1 METTL
6 QDLINAATGVGAD
19 ATQEQRTDAVAQLLA
34 ERGADPEA
42 FSNEALEKYR
52 DLRENG
58 DRNDETTAALV
69 ALADVIEGAA
79 IHRRTLA
86 EQDRARDEELA
97 ALDQR
102 VAPEPDE
109 DGTDGEDGDDENSE
123 NPDNGS
129 ETDGNRDKDVTER
142 DNNGGAGDGTGK
154 GENGGG
160 DGDTPVTDPAAAS
173 TPEPVTAAAKRT
185 QRAPRVDLGA
195 VRRNSGTRP
204 QPRKR
209 AGAVITA
216 AAGLPGVETGA
227 RMSMADLN
235 KAVIDRMSRFPQ
247 HRIEPGTVMQA
258 SLASIRLPFE
268 DPKLR
273 AGGAID
279 DQAVLDYAGDP
290 KRLEGNSLLAAGGW
304 CSPSETFYELCP
316 GLESATAG
324 MIDVPDIRVTR
335 GGIRTT
341 EGPDIGAVFSGIGF
355 KQTEAQAVA
364 GDVKPNYRVPCP
376 EFTDTRAGVMGIN
389 IISGI
394 LQNDSYPEMTR
405 RVVELATVVHAHKMN
420 MDTIAGIAA
429 GSTDVGSLSLGPS
442 AATRALNAVEL
453 QVMDYRYRYRAD
465 ETLQL
470 ELKLPL
476 FLKAVIRADLALRS
490 GVQLETVT
498 DQQIN
503 GHFNQRGVSVQWL
516 YDWQDAFAGVVGGL
530 GSATP
535 ITAWPTTVTGV
546 LYAAGSWVRG
556 RGEVINVEGVYD
568 STGLENNDFT
578 RLFFEEKFLL
588 KRRCYQSRRF
598 TIPLAINGATGA
610 PVELDATGN
619 IVVPTP

>member
-1 METTL
+1 MEITL
-6 QDLINAATGVGAD
+6 QDLINAATGIGAD
-19 ATQEQRTDAVAQLLA
+19 ATQEQRTEAVAALLA

-86 EQDRARDEELA
+86 EQERARDEELA
-97 ALDQR
+97 ALDER
-102 VAPEPDE
+102 VNPADS
-109 DGTDGEDGDDENSE
+109 DGDPESE
-123 NPDNGS
+123 EDDNP
-129 ETDGNRDKDVTER
+129 ETELDGNEDKDVT
-142 DNNGGAGDGTGK
+142 DSKNDPAGDGAGD

-160 DGDTPVTDPAAAS
+160 DGGTEASADPAS

-185 QRAPRVDLGA
+185 RRAPRVDLGS
-195 VRRNSGTRP
+195 VRRNGGTRP
-204 QPRKR
+204 QPKKR

-216 AAGLPGVETGA
+216 AAGLPGFETGA
-227 RMSMADLN
+227 RMDMGQLN
-235 KAVIDRMSRFPQ
+235 KAVIDRMSRFPA
-247 HRIEPGTVMQA
+247 HRIQPGTVMQA
-258 SLASIRLPFE
+258 SLASIRLPFD
-268 DPKLR
+268 DPKLT
-273 AGGAID
+273 AGGPID

-290 KRLEGNSLLAAGGW
+290 RRLEGKSLLAAGGW
-304 CSPSETFYELCP
+304 CSPSETFWELCP

-341 EGPDIGAVFSGIGF
+341 EGPDIGTVFSGIGF